1 MDNDPEEYA
10 SDILKYTDRY
20 LQKRQE
26 LCAVIAGHNHRIERM
41 FLFDRCMNGAVMLAS
56 FGMLCS
62 MGVGNRMIAI
72 FCGFVVLCIS
82 LAPIVV
88 GIRNRLDVIFATRRE
103 SERQL
108 EIMDEAWRQWSA
120 S

>member
-10 SDILKYTDRY
+10 SHILKYTDEY

-41 FLFDRCMNGAVMLAS
+41 FLFDRCMNGAIMLAS

-62 MGVGNRMIAI
+62 IGVGNRMIAI
-72 FCGFVVLCIS
+72 FCGFVILSMSV
-82 LAPIVV
+82 APIVA
-88 GIRNRLDVIFATRRE
+88 GIRSRLDIIFAMRRE
-103 SERQL
+103 SKRQL
-108 EIMDEAWRQWSA
+108 EIMNEAWRQWST